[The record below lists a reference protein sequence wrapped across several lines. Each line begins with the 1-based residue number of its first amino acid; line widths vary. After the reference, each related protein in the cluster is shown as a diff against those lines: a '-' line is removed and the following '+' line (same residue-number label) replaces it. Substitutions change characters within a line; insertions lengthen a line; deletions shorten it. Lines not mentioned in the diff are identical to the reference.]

1 VTDVFL
7 QASPRGNGCGM
18 ALVRHDPEGGRSLRL
33 RITVLPKVWRLAASP
48 KHCKTI
54 DLDRTVEGPDNC
66 LSVAIHEK
74 QHIRLCGRDE
84 KAVQTVADALAGL
97 RFDDSEQDDEKKH
110 AQARLFE
117 RAVSQSRSSGD
128 AKQGLDE
135 QIAALW
141 TLVAQFPDLLTI
153 PGTDDERPQADTYIA
168 ELLRDAPEIGP
179 VVRRAFVKA
188 AEAFVHRRRPEFRH
202 HVDEMA
208 AVRGR
213 IVTSGLVSRKARGR
227 QAVLCEFDELD
238 TNSRWQQL
246 IRHAARIVAGCR
258 AAGENTVAARAARV
272 DRLLADC
279 HTLHPQ
285 IARQLCNQRNLAP
298 PRKARFARHVLELAK
313 WLIVARYPFGIEEAA
328 GAPPPALAAGVR
340 VPTWRL
346 FERLLDG
353 VSLGTQGVLESMAD
367 PVPIRVRSGGGK
379 RPDLM
384 SRNAERQPTLY
395 VDAKYKLIKAARFA
409 EMPMSDQYQQYAYA
423 AATGIRTLFVYLRPP
438 SHSDTPGE
446 KDLARV
452 LLAKGPL
459 LAVAAIPFPSPR
471 QCRNL
476 PKWRRC
482 AGRSL
487 TRALRRR

>member
-1 VTDVFL
+1 VTHVFL

-18 ALVRHDPEGGRSLRL
+18 ALVRQYRDDGRLLRL
-33 RITVLPKVWRLAASP
+33 RITVLPKVWRQAASP
-48 KHCKTI
+48 KHCTTI
-54 DLDRTVEGPDNC
+54 DLDGAVEGAGDC
-66 LSVAIHEK
+66 ISVAIHEK
-74 QHIRLCGRDE
+74 QFIRLCGRDA
-84 KAVQTVADALAGL
+84 KGVGTVADALTGL
-97 RFDDSEQDDEKKH
+97 RFDDTEQEDEKKPT
-110 AQARLFE
+110 QVRLFE
-117 RAVSQSRSSGD
+117 RAVPQSSSSGD
-128 AKQGLDE
+128 AAQNLDD
-135 QIAALW
+135 QITGFW
-141 TLVAQFPDLLTI
+141 TLVAQFPDVLTI
-153 PGTDDERPQADTYIA
+153 PAPENERSRADSYIA
-168 ELLRDAPEIGP
+168 DLLRIAPEIEP
-179 VVRRAFVKA
+179 VVRRAFVEE
-188 AEAFVHRRRPEFRH
+188 AEAFVQRRRPEFRH
-202 HVDEMA
+202 HIDEMA

-213 IVTSGLVSRKARGR
+213 IVASGLVSRRARGR

-258 AAGENTVAARAARV
+258 AAGEETVAARAARV

-285 IARQLCNQRNLAP
+285 IARQLCNRRNLGP

-353 VSLGTQGVLESMAD
+353 VSLGTQGVVESMAD

-379 RPDLM
+379 RPDLV

-423 AATGIRTLFVYLRPP
+423 AATGIRTVFVYLRPP
-438 SHSDTPGE
+438 SHPDTPGE
-446 KDLARV
+446 KDLAQV

-476 PKWRRC
+476 PEWRRC

-487 TRALRRR
+487 RRALRRR